1 MEGLFEGTSWECA
14 DIGQFMIDE
23 YLPEHLSPY
32 LEFELED
39 VVADAKAIFEDI
51 NYDVATTRE
60 DHNGITINVKG
71 TYDGYSLDDDVDE
84 SSIIDMEITIYL
96 RRCAGLI
103 SFARNICRRKTSA
116 RRGNRS

>member
-1 MEGLFEGTSWECA
+1 MKVWPAIRPRSARAITSEGLFEGTIWECD

-51 NYDVATTRE
+51 NYDVELA
-60 DHNGITINVKG
+60 
-71 TYDGYSLDDDVDE
+71 S
-84 SSIIDMEITIYL
+84 
-96 RRCAGLI
+96 
-103 SFARNICRRKTSA
+103 
-116 RRGNRS
+116 